1 MTEPYLEALQPEQS
15 RARQP
20 LVLPAEMPEKAVLL
34 CVTEDV
40 SSARTGLVSALKRA
54 GFEVDLVEVNLH
66 KPLDLQVKPYRA
78 VVVDVNKSDGAG
90 CELIRRIREQSAMPI
105 MLVLHG
111 MARNDVLLGFQ
122 AGVDAYMLAP
132 FDEREF
138 QARMRG
144 LLQRTPIR
152 PLIV

>member
-1 MTEPYLEALQPEQS
+1 
-15 RARQP
+15 
-20 LVLPAEMPEKAVLL
+20 MPEKAILL

-40 SSARTGLVSALKRA
+40 SSARAGLVAALKRA
-54 GFEVDLVEVNLH
+54 GFEVDLAEVNLH

-78 VVVDVNKSDGAG
+78 VVVDVNKSDGTG
-90 CELIRRIREQSAMPI
+90 CELIRRIRERSAMPI

-122 AGVDAYMLAP
+122 AGADAYMLAP

-152 PLIV
+152 PLVV